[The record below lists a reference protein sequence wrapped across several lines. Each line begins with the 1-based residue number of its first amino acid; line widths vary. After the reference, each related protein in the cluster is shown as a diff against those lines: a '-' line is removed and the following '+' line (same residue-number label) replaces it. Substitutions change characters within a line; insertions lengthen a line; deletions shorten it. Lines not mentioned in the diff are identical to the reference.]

1 MLYGRAIKRAA
12 GREERERE
20 KEKDIEQCWPK
31 AEAIKGIKNEGNAA
45 SCQLPSN
52 LVGIAS
58 GQSVGGERGGGTSYI
73 QLKCVKSTKTETD
86 TRAT

>member
-1 MLYGRAIKRAA
+1 MQLAGKR
-12 GREERERE
+12 ERERE
-20 KEKDIEQCWPK
+20 KDIEQRWPK

-58 GQSVGGERGGGTSYI
+58 GQGEESGRGGPCYI